1 MKISAFQNKHFKE
14 NATNVFGNF
23 LVKGANIV
31 FALYFACV
39 MTGAEFGK
47 ASTFMAYAAVL
58 ATVIGLNLYS
68 TLEVGKEFYKEEYR
82 DYKSSV
88 LSLSILSSLVIS
100 IAGLIFVTPLSEI
113 MHLPKDSVI
122 LLFVYSS
129 CMSIYMF
136 FHHEYISAFDYM
148 GSVFASAFD
157 IFLGFGMGV
166 ILLNFVMTEHKVMA
180 KEIGVTIPL
189 IIIAIYVMVKTFT
202 RGKRL
207 VSKEFWKFA
216 LSISLPN
223 IVYIVSQDVI
233 AYSDRIFIS
242 QYFGYEKVGIY
253 SVVHYLGLFMTLLWS
268 GTNGFWTPWL
278 FEKLSKNENE
288 LINKNLK
295 KYLTVFSAV
304 TILTCALL
312 PFAIKFILPTTYLPG
327 IRIVVPIVLSG
338 FFMCLYSMMANLE
351 FYHKKGKYI
360 VFSTV
365 GAAVVDI
372 ILNLI
377 FIKSYGYE
385 AAAYTTLVGCVL
397 MFLLHTFVSHKI
409 LKIDIY
415 KLKYFAVS
423 IAVTCVLC
431 TAVGILWVQFM

>member
-1 MKISAFQNKHFKE
+1 MKLSVFQNKHFKE
-14 NATNVFGNF
+14 NATNIFGNF

-68 TLEVGKEFYKEEYR
+68 SLEAGKEFFKEEYR
-82 DYKSSV
+82 NYKSAV
-88 LSLSILSSLVIS
+88 LSLSIISTLVIS
-100 IAGLIFVTPLSEI
+100 AAGLIFAAPLSEI
-113 MHLPKDSVI
+113 MHLPKDSIV

-148 GSVFASAFD
+148 GSFLASAFD
-157 IFLGFGMGV
+157 IFLGFAMGLV
-166 ILLNFVMTEHKVMA
+166 LLNFVIPQHKVMA

-207 VSKEFWKFA
+207 VSKEFWRFA
-216 LSISLPN
+216 LAISLPN
-223 IVYIVSQDVI
+223 IVYIVSQDII

-268 GTNGFWTPWL
+268 GANGFWTPWL
-278 FEKLSKNENE
+278 FEKLSKGENE
-288 LINKNLK
+288 VINNNLK
-295 KYLTVFSAV
+295 KYLTAFS
-304 TILTCALL
+304 TLTVISCA
-312 PFAIKFILPTTYLPG
+312 ILPLTIKYVMPSAYIDG
-327 IRIVVPIVLSG
+327 IKIVVPIVLSG

-365 GAAVVDI
+365 GAAAVDI

-377 FIKSYGYE
+377 FIKAYGYE
-385 AAAYTTLVGCVL
+385 AAAYTTLAGCVM
-397 MFLLHTFVSHKI
+397 MFLLHTIVSHKI
-409 LKIDIY
+409 LKIDVY
-415 KLKYFAVS
+415 RLRYFVLS
-423 IAVTCVLC
+423 IVVTCALC
-431 TAVGILWVQFM
+431 TVVGILWVQFM